1 VPALVYFHQKYQGRD
16 HSMKNLFQQY
26 TCIQERYTAEIW
38 DLGHIYF
45 VREASDIVSVVVS
58 LYTVP

>member
-1 VPALVYFHQKYQGRD
+1 MPALAYFHQKYQGRD
-16 HSMKNLFQQY
+16 HPVKNLFQQY

-38 DLGHIYF
+38 DLAHMYF
-45 VREASDIVSVVVS
+45 VGETSDIVPVVVS